1 MKRIIVLVLLTLSG
15 YAFGQIKPEGK
26 YDQSF
31 PTFYQQRSSLFRVL
45 PETKNDIIFLG
56 NSITNGSEWSELFG
70 DQTIKNRG
78 ISGDVTAGVLN
89 RLDEITSRKPS
100 KIFLLIGVNDLAA
113 GRAPDSVVKNIFLI
127 ADRIHKETPGTRLYV
142 QSILPVNNTFNKFPS
157 HVNKEEQI
165 KQVDLLLEKGTG
177 AHQYTFINLYPS
189 FTNAQQ
195 QLDTAFTNDG
205 LHEKGR
211 GYMLWKHLIY
221 PYVYDLQA
229 RPSVVPLPRSI
240 NWTNDRF
247 PVYRCHYIVVTDTI
261 FKSVAAGLQ
270 QLMLQ
275 KGLIAKISDH
285 VLNNGEP
292 EIILEHQNI
301 FAHGINEEAYQLQ
314 VNNNHVRIVAGT
326 PHGCFNAVQT
336 LAQLMRDNSVIDGVA
351 ITDYPAFN
359 WRGYM
364 VDVGRNFESVDMLK
378 QQIEVMARYKL
389 NIFHLHLT
397 EDIAWRLQIK
407 QYPQLTQ
414 ADNMERNKGAFY
426 TVEELKDLIKF
437 CKERYITLIPEV
449 DMPGHS
455 AAFRRAFHCD
465 MQSDSGMLI
474 VKNILKEVCAEY
486 NIPYLHIGG
495 DEVKIT
501 NKNFLPAII
510 QLVHEQGKQTI
521 AWSPGGNLDT
531 ATIRQLWM
539 KDGPVDPRISYIDS
553 RNLYINHMDALE
565 SVTSI
570 FNHKIDDRDSG
581 SVKKLGGI
589 LCLWPDRNVL
599 KQEDILTMNPVY
611 PAMLTF
617 AERSWRGGGVDDWH
631 TDVIDSVNFSA
642 FENRLIDQQKQYFAD
657 IPFSYI
663 KQSGIKWKLY
673 GPYANK
679 GDLTAKFAPEKK
691 GFRLGRQKY
700 LPVTGG
706 TIILRH
712 FWYPEVK
719 SVLTKP
725 ADSITYYAVA
735 NVWSNRD
742 TSALM
747 WIGFYNIS
755 RSLPTSAPE
764 LNTWDNRN
772 SEVWING
779 ELIPPPHWARAGET
793 EDLENPLMDESY
805 EYRVPTAVHM
815 RQGWNQILVKL
826 PVGSFRS
833 GNWKNPVKWMFTA
846 VFVKPSG
853 QNFIRDDQFTYSTN

>member
-1 MKRIIVLVLLTLSG
+1 MKRIIVWALLMLSG
-15 YAFGQIKPEGK
+15 HTFGQIKSEGK

-56 NSITNGSEWSELFG
+56 NSITNGSEWGELFG

-89 RLDEITSRKPS
+89 RLDEVTSRKPS
-100 KIFLLIGVNDLAA
+100 KVFLLIGVNDLAA
-113 GRAPDSVVKNIFLI
+113 GHAPDSVVKNIFLI
-127 ADRIHKETPGTRLYV
+127 ADRIHRETPGTQLYV
-142 QSILPVNNTFNKFPS
+142 QSMLPVNNTFNKFPS

-165 KQVDLLLEKGTG
+165 KQTDLLLEKGAT

-229 RPSVVPLPRSI
+229 KPSIVPLPRSI
-240 NWTNDRF
+240 SWTNGLF
-247 PVYRCHYIVVTDTI
+247 PLYRCHYIVVTDTI
-261 FKSVAAGLQ
+261 FRSVAVDLQ
-270 QLMLQ
+270 RLMLQ
-275 KGLIAKISDH
+275 KGLNVKLSDD

-292 EIILEHQNI
+292 EIILEHQNV
-301 FAHGINEEAYQLQ
+301 FTYGINEEAYKLQ
-314 VNNNHVRIVAGT
+314 VNSNRISIMAGT
-326 PHGCFNAVQT
+326 PHGCFNAIQT
-336 LAQLMRDNSVIDGVA
+336 LAQLMRDNCTIDGVT

-389 NIFHLHLT
+389 NVFHLHLT

-426 TVEELKDLIKF
+426 TVDELKDLIKF
-437 CKERYITLIPEV
+437 CKERYITLIPEI

-455 AAFRRAFHCD
+455 AAFTRAFHCN

-474 VKNILKEVCAEY
+474 VKNIMKEVCDEY
-486 NIPYLHIGG
+486 DIPYLHVGG

-501 NKNFLPAII
+501 NENFLPAII
-510 QLVHEQGKQTI
+510 QFIHEQGKKTI

-539 KDGPVDPRISYIDS
+539 KKGSLDPQISYIDS
-553 RNLYINHMDALE
+553 RNLYINHMDPLE
-565 SVTSI
+565 SVISI
-570 FNHKIDDRDSG
+570 FNRKIDDCDSG
-581 SVKKLGGI
+581 SVKELGGI

-617 AERSWRGGGVDDWH
+617 AERSWRGGGIDGWH
-631 TDVIDSVNFSA
+631 TDIIDSANFSD

-657 IPFSYI
+657 MPFPYI

-673 GPYANK
+673 GPYINK
-679 GDLTAKFAPEKK
+679 GVLTIKFAPEKK
-691 GFRLGRQKY
+691 GFRPRRQKY

-712 FWYPEVK
+712 FWFPEVRG
-719 SVLTKP
+719 VLIKP
-725 ADSITYYAVA
+725 ADSTTYYAVA
-735 NVWSNRD
+735 NVWSTRD

-755 RSLPTSAPE
+755 RSVATPTPE
-764 LNTWDNRN
+764 LNTWDNRS
-772 SEVWING
+772 SEIWING
-779 ELIPPPHWARAGET
+779 ELISPPHWAHAGEKGNI
-793 EDLENPLMDESY
+793 ENPLTDESY
-805 EYRVPTAVHM
+805 EYRAPTAVHM
-815 RQGWNQILVKL
+815 HQGWNQVLIKL
-826 PVGSFRS
+826 PVGSLRS
-833 GNWKNPVKWMFTA
+833 GSWKNPVKWMFTA
-846 VFVKPSG
+846 VFVKPLG
-853 QNFIRDDQFTYSTN
+853 KNFTRNDQFTYSNN